1 MSISVFSFA
10 RAMTSTAV
18 VEIIDLTDA
27 QASIDDDTQNIP
39 KSETRET
46 DADPE
51 KSTARAA
58 RKRKNGEAGTSKV
71 RSSHPAESRRVSVER
86 DRVQSGEGAESHPAE
101 DSQGKGGESA
111 RKKKRRSKKGKDKDK
126 DSAPSSREDAQQ
138 DELLA
143 LDDDK
148 LFFVDTEPTSVPV
161 GMTFVLND
169 DAKAAQSSSQTSEVD
184 KVPLLLPAHVSV
196 LDTGGDLPVQIVQPA
211 DSDSDTESYIEYLD
225 YDDRLVRHSTH
236 HPCCGSVAHSKIG
249 TRHGALFRSFCGGAE
264 AGALRLQ
271 TMRCRKRT
279 QDQRM
284 SCADRACASH
294 HITHT
299 YV

>member
-27 QASIDDDTQNIP
+27 QASINDDTQKIP
-39 KSETRET
+39 NSETRET

-51 KSTARAA
+51 KSPTRAV

-71 RSSHPAESRRVSVER
+71 RSSSHPAESRRVSVER
-86 DRVQSGEGAESHPAE
+86 DRVQSGEGDELQPAE
-101 DSQGKGGESA
+101 DTQGKSGEST
-111 RKKKRRSKKGKDKDK
+111 RKKKRRSKKTKDNKDK
-126 DSAPSSREDAQQ
+126 DSAPSSRGDTQQ
-138 DELLA
+138 DVLLA

-161 GMTFVLND
+161 GVTFVPND

-225 YDDRLVRHSTH
+225 YDDRLVR
-236 HPCCGSVAHSKIG
+236 
-249 TRHGALFRSFCGGAE
+249 R
-264 AGALRLQ
+264 
-271 TMRCRKRT
+271 
-279 QDQRM
+279 
-284 SCADRACASH
+284 
-294 HITHT
+294 
-299 YV
+299 